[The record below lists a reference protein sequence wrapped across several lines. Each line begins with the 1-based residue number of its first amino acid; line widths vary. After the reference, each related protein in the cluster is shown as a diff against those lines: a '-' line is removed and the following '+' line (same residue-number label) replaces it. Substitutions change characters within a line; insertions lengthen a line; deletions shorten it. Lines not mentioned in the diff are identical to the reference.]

1 MVDGKKKGVTPDGNA
16 LPSLPDDALS
26 KTQSHSASEPRR
38 IQAAGEVPDTV
49 LVELPHGQS
58 EVVRVSVREIRGRM
72 RVDLRIWFRTGD
84 NTWQPSQKGFTA
96 NPRQVP
102 ELVRGLML
110 AGQAVD
116 PNGGA

>member
-1 MVDGKKKGVTPDGNA
+1 MIDAKKKGVTPDGNA

-26 KTQSHSASEPRR
+26 KTQSHSDSRSDR
-38 IQAAGEVPDTV
+38 LQAPQHLPDTILAEVP
-49 LVELPHGQS
+49 HGPN

-84 NTWQPSQKGFTA
+84 NTWHPSQKGFTA

-110 AGQAVD
+110 AGQAFD
-116 PNGGA
+116 PREAA